1 MAPNMANLLV
11 VDSSYYIGRSRL
23 GLDPFADLYLAAEF
37 WESATCGMIVMEV
50 LRGCLSEKIRKR
62 YEAAFSCMVY
72 LPTSNKTWERAASLA
87 WTLDRQGKTI
97 PATDLV
103 IAASALSDDAAILTH
118 DAHFDEVPDLRVL
131 RSLL

>member
-1 MAPNMANLLV
+1 M
-11 VDSSYYIGRSRL
+11 
-23 GLDPFADLYLAAEF
+23 GLDPFAELYEASDV
-37 WESATCGMIVMEV
+37 WEPALCGMVLIEV
-50 LRGCLSEKIRKR
+50 LRGCVEQKVRKR
-62 YEAAFSCMVY
+62 YEEAFSCMVFVQ
-72 LPTSNKTWERAASLA
+72 TTARVWERAAQLA

-118 DAHFDEVPDLRVL
+118 DAHFDVVPGLRVL